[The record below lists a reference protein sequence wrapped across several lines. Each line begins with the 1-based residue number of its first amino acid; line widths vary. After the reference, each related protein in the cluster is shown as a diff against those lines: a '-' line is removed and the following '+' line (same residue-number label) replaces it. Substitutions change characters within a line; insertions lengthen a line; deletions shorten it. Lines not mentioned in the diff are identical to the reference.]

1 MWEEEE
7 EEKSQAQFLN
17 ARQSC
22 QGCDLAKQQNGT
34 KVPTLPLQTL
44 KNIGAMRT
52 FLMEKKSWAQNATKK
67 VAIHSH
73 HGSPDPT
80 KGKKEQLLNLIISRF
95 FLPALHAGSVATTGY
110 SNPLTSPGMSVE
122 DIKEKKRKKEAP
134 SFLCS
139 RWQKMEIEDN
149 PHFTHEGSFFSSL
162 RQGCQASLICEL
174 RKKL

>member
-80 KGKKEQLLNLIISRF
+80 KGKKEQLLNLII
-95 FLPALHAGSVATTGY
+95 
-110 SNPLTSPGMSVE
+110 
-122 DIKEKKRKKEAP
+122 
-134 SFLCS
+134 
-139 RWQKMEIEDN
+139 
-149 PHFTHEGSFFSSL
+149 
-162 RQGCQASLICEL
+162 
-174 RKKL
+174 